1 MNTKNL
7 KNYRERLFA
16 LRSRLRDDVVQMAG
30 VALEETSSAA
40 NGKMSMA
47 PIHMAENGTDTFDRE
62 FTLQLVRNEDGMLEQ
77 VKEALKR
84 MKNGLYGVCAGC
96 KTKIPQARLS
106 AIPYAI
112 HCVKCASHLESH
124 SAHSLRS

>member
-1 MNTKNL
+1 MNTKIL
-7 KNYRERLFA
+7 KHYQERLIA
-16 LRSRLRDDVVQMAG
+16 LRRRLRDDVGQMEDA
-30 VALEETSSAA
+30 ALVETSAA
-40 NGKMSMA
+40 VIGDMSMA
-47 PIHMAENGTDTFDRE
+47 STHMADSGTDTFDRE
-62 FTLQLVRNEDGMLEQ
+62 FTLQLVRNEDGMLEH